1 MRRFPL
7 LAPLLLAALL
17 ASSAAAAALAE
28 AARRPL
34 GLDDLAKIRRIDDPQ
49 RSPEGT
55 WVAFTVGT
63 SDVEKDKRDTDLW
76 MVRWDGS
83 AEVRL
88 TSSPDSESTPR
99 WSPDGR
105 YLAFLASRGDE
116 EEKKKGGQVWLLDRA
131 GGEAQKLT
139 DVAGGVSDF
148 AWSPDSTRLALVVG
162 DADPDEDPEKK
173 AGWERKTKPPLVLD
187 RYFFKRDRD
196 GYLKRLYSHLA
207 LFDLASRRVEALTA
221 GDVDDEAP
229 AWSPDGGTLAFL
241 SKRAHADPDRT
252 FNADLFAI
260 EAKAGSLP
268 RQLTRTP
275 EAEEGT
281 PAWSPDGRRIA
292 VLLGD
297 IDRFYAYDQY
307 QLALVPAAG
316 GEPARLTA
324 ELDRPVSGATWTP
337 DGQALVFA
345 VDDDRAT
352 WIARV
357 AATGGALERLT
368 SGRSVA
374 SQPSLGGD
382 GGMALL
388 VSTPAAPAE
397 IYALERGTLRPLSHQ
412 NDALLAELRLGITED
427 FSSTSADGTV
437 VHGLMVKPADY
448 VAGRRYPTLLH
459 IHGGPNGQDDY
470 SFGFDREL
478 YAANGYV
485 VLEINYRGSSGR
497 GEAFQKAIYADW
509 GGKEVVDLLGAVDEA
524 VRLGIADPERLG
536 LGGWSYGGILTNY
549 LIASDPRFKAAV
561 SGASSSL
568 QLSMYGLDQYVI
580 QYELE
585 LGRPWEA
592 REAYLKVSYPFFQV
606 DRIRTPTLFLCGIN
620 DFNVPLAGV
629 EQMYQA
635 LRSLDV
641 ETQLVLYPD
650 QFHGLTVPS
659 YQRDRLQRF
668 LGWWNR
674 FLQPPPGLPP
684 AP

>member
-1 MRRFPL
+1 M
-7 LAPLLLAALL
+7 A
-17 ASSAAAAALAE
+17 
-28 AARRPL
+28 
-34 GLDDLAKIRRIDDPQ
+34 
-49 RSPEGT
+49 
-55 WVAFTVGT
+55 
-63 SDVEKDKRDTDLW
+63 
-76 MVRWDGS
+76 RWDGS

-88 TSSPDSESTPR
+88 TASPESESTPR

-162 DADPDEDPEKK
+162 DADPDENPEKK

-221 GDVDDEAP
+221 GNVDDESP
-229 AWSPDGGTLAFL
+229 AWSPDGKTLAFL

-260 EAKAGSLP
+260 EAKPGAVA

-275 EAEEGT
+275 ESESG
-281 PAWSPDGRRIA
+281 PPVWSPDGHRIA

-297 IDRFYAYDQY
+297 IDRYYAYDQY

-324 ELDRPVSGATWTP
+324 ELDRPVSGAAWTP
-337 DGQALVFA
+337 DGKALVFA

-368 SGRSVA
+368 SGRRVA

-397 IYALERGTLRPLSHQ
+397 VYALERGTLRPLSHQ
-412 NDALLAELRLGITED
+412 NDALLAELRLGLTED

-448 VAGRRYPTLLH
+448 VAGQRYPTLLH

-509 GGKEVVDLLGAVDEA
+509 GGKEVVDLLGAADEV
-524 VRLGIADPERLG
+524 VRLGVADPERLG

-592 REAYLKVSYPFFQV
+592 KEAYLKVSYPFFQV

-674 FLQPPPGLPP
+674 YLQPPPGLPP